1 MFATILSA
9 VITCVVSLFV
19 GQAALRLAGAREW
32 NWLAPA
38 VGLSVVMLIATP
50 MNDVPGRAVTG
61 AIVVGIVSVAAIVW
75 CGMAREHRPPLAGI
89 VAALPI
95 GLLVLIPF
103 FAIGDAG
110 ILGVSMDNDMGAHMF
125 FSETYLSAAA
135 QNIETTLVDVYPLGP
150 HGMVALISEGF
161 GIRVDHA
168 FTGWSMALPV
178 INGWT
183 ALALLRRGGWLR
195 QAVVATLVGLPFLI
209 TAYYAEGSFKEIVQA
224 GLVLAVVVV
233 FSGRGPALGR
243 GRWVPLALL
252 VAGTVSVYSITGV
265 VWAVAFTA
273 IWLAGTAVARVL
285 RSGREGIWEEVKAGL
300 PAVGIGAAVLVASLL
315 PQAVR
320 IGRFIAENSG
330 GNGIIVPKD
339 NLGNHVAPLPI
350 WEALGVWN
358 NPDFRLPA
366 TPAFE
371 GGMWAAFVL
380 VLVLFGSWWLLRRG
394 RWMLPLAAVG
404 SLLIWHASKDSQSPY
419 VVAKALVIV
428 SPILMAIAVLPLV
441 EQWPDRFPR
450 RLGDWFRA
458 VPGQPLA
465 WGVAVVLVAVLG
477 YKVLHS
483 NVEALR
489 FTPVGAS
496 DHVDELRE
504 LRPLLDDEPTLY
516 LGNDEFVRW
525 ALAGVPVDSAIF
537 GAASDVPL
545 RPGKQWEN
553 GEAFDFDVVDAET
566 LNQHRYV
573 ITTNDAAASEPPPQM
588 QPVQSTEN
596 FTLWRR
602 DGQVG
607 QRSILAEGGSAG
619 AVLDCDSERG
629 REVLSGG
636 GVAAV
641 RPRPV
646 EVKGT
651 LLPPSWEQ
659 SLQLPLAPGRW
670 DLSSSY
676 VSRLPVEVAAP
687 GLSTTLPANL
697 DRPGPRWPVGR
708 IVVSG
713 DGPTVVTFAVG
724 DPLFAPH
731 IPVADVGTLVATRV
745 APERIVPVAE
755 ACGLYVD
762 WYRPGPA

>member
-1 MFATILSA
+1 MAATLISA

-32 NWLAPA
+32 NWLAPT

-50 MNDVPGRAVTG
+50 MNDVPGRALTG
-61 AIVVGIVSVAAIVW
+61 AVVVGIVSVAAIVW
-75 CGMAREHRPPLAGI
+75 CGLSRPHRPPLAGI
-89 VAALPI
+89 VAALPMAAM
-95 GLLVLIPF
+95 VLIPF
-103 FAIGDAG
+103 LAVGGAG

-135 QNIETTLVDVYPLGP
+135 QNIDPALVDFYPLGP

-168 FTGWSMALPV
+168 FTGWSMALPI

-183 ALALLRRGGWLR
+183 ALALLRRGGWLK

-209 TAYYAEGSFKEIVQA
+209 TAYYAEGSFKEVVQA

-252 VAGTVSVYSITGV
+252 VGGTVSVYSITGV
-265 VWAVAFTA
+265 VWAVAFAA
-273 IWLAGTAVARVL
+273 IWLVGTAVTRVL
-285 RSGREGIWEEVKAGL
+285 RSGREGIWGEVKAGL
-300 PAVGIGAAVLVASLL
+300 PAVGIGAAVLIASLL

-330 GNGIIVPKD
+330 ANGIIVPKD
-339 NLGNHVAPLPI
+339 NLGNHIAPLPI
-350 WEALGVWN
+350 WEGFGVWN
-358 NPDFRLPA
+358 SPDFRLPSE
-366 TPAFE
+366 PAFT
-371 GGMWAAFVL
+371 GGMWTAFVV

-404 SLLIWHASKDSQSPY
+404 SLAIWHASKDSQSPY

-441 EQWPDRFPR
+441 EQAPDRIPR
-450 RLGDWFRA
+450 KLAAWFRD

-465 WGVAVVLVAVLG
+465 WGVAVALVAVLG
-477 YKVLHS
+477 YKVVHS
-483 NVEALR
+483 DVEALR
-489 FTPVGAS
+489 TTPVGTTA
-496 DHVDELRE
+496 HVDELRE
-504 LRPLLDDEPTLY
+504 LRPLLDDESTLY

-537 GAASDVPL
+537 GAESNVPL
-545 RPGKQWEN
+545 RPGKAWTN
-553 GEAFDFDVVDAET
+553 GEALDFDLVDAKA
-566 LNQHRYV
+566 LNEHRYV

-588 QPVQSTEN
+588 RPVKTTPN

-602 DGQVG
+602 DGKVQR
-607 QRSILAEGGSAG
+607 RSILPEGGMGG
-619 AVLDCDSERG
+619 AVLDCDTARG
-629 REVLSGG
+629 QAVLAGG

-646 EVKGT
+646 EAEGGQ
-651 LLPPSWEQ
+651 LPPNWMQ
-659 SLQLPLAPGRW
+659 SLELPLAPGRW
-670 DLSSSY
+670 QLSSSY
-676 VSRLPVEVAAP
+676 LSRLPVDVTAP

-708 IVVSG
+708 IVVRG
-713 DGPTVVTFAVG
+713 ERPTVVTFTVG
-724 DPLFAPH
+724 DTLFAPH
-731 IPVADVGTLVATRV
+731 IPVTSLGTLVATRI
-745 APERIVPVAE
+745 APERIVPVAQ
-755 ACGLYVD
+755 ACGQYVD
-762 WYRPGPA
+762 WYRSGPA